1 MKKTSTKSLAWL
13 LSLAMIVSM
22 MTAAMIPVWA
32 EETPP
37 DAETGTEPVA
47 SSEAIPAEISMTT
60 PDFAVV
66 NAVKGQEYA
75 IAPKGSEPDWT
86 KAVDPLQY
94 EEDTTYYVEFKGL
107 TPAETYVVYTRIKGS
122 EGTPAT
128 TEVTLA
134 LESVGIDSDKGDVVG
149 STFTAEPDP
158 NPEGLTFQW
167 FYDEFSEGEEGAIQH
182 KYTAIEGATSASY
195 TVKPE
200 DLGKYISVS
209 VYNKYGNE
217 VMDHSSEHGPMTA
230 GDLFEGTW
238 VEKFAH
244 RATMEITP
252 TETGYTLNVTWPGS
266 AFERELW
273 EIPDGVYDEE
283 KDQITYKEGKMTIQK
298 FAEDGSHE
306 DTVVSTKE
314 SGTIT
319 IKDGE
324 LNWLRNSDD
333 PELKDPVVFEKTSVE
348 PVDPTPAA
356 LPFTDISEEDYFYTP
371 VMWAV
376 RHDPQITNGTSETT
390 FSPDQNCTRGQ
401 VVTFLWRA
409 AGCPEP
415 TSTENKFTD
424 VTDQDYFYK
433 AVLWAV
439 EKKIT
444 NGMTETTFGPEQS
457 CTRGQ
462 VAAFLW
468 RAAESPEPASSE
480 NAFTDV
486 TDKDYFYKAVLWAV
500 ENDITKGTGEGLFSP
515 NQTCTRGQIV
525 TFLYRSE

>member
-1 MKKTSTKSLAWL
+1 MKRTSTKSLAWL
-13 LSLAMIVSM
+13 LSLAMVVSM

-32 EETPP
+32 DE
-37 DAETGTEPVA
+37 
-47 SSEAIPAEISMTT
+47 TT
-60 PDFAVV
+60 PDPEAETTPAASAEAVPAEFLFSTPTDV
-66 NAVKGQEYA
+66 QMGAVKNQEYL
-75 IAPKGSEPDWT
+75 IAPKGSEPDWS
-86 KAVDPLQY
+86 KAVDPLAA
-94 EEDTTYYVEFKGL
+94 EEDDSYYVDFKDL

-134 LESVGIDSDKGDVVG
+134 LDSVGIDSDKGDVVG

-200 DLGKYISVS
+200 DLGKYICVA

-217 VMDHSSEHGPMTA
+217 VMDPSSEHGPMTEA
-230 GDLFEGTW
+230 
-238 VEKFAH
+238 
-244 RATMEITP
+244 
-252 TETGYTLNVTWPGS
+252 
-266 AFERELW
+266 
-273 EIPDGVYDEE
+273 
-283 KDQITYKEGKMTIQK
+283 
-298 FAEDGSHE
+298 
-306 DTVVSTKE
+306 
-314 SGTIT
+314 
-319 IKDGE
+319 
-324 LNWLRNSDD
+324 
-333 PELKDPVVFEKTSVE
+333 
-348 PVDPTPAA
+348 DPTPAA
-356 LPFTDISEEDYFYTP
+356 LPFTDVSEEDYFYTP

-480 NAFTDV
+480 NTFTDV